1 VRGFGH
7 QFSFVSSEFLVKM
20 EKVTAE
26 IDFIKLAL
34 GSFRIFRDDKER
46 TAFLDSELLKNNDPV
61 LRIQLSA
68 YIEMTKAELKAAKDK
83 LDELE
88 VIRNELEVELQR
100 EKNLLQEKEL
110 KQLASSAGNCCFVV
124 LIDSL
129 IGSIIWFCF
138 LIFISI

>member
-1 VRGFGH
+1 VITVRGDGH

-88 VIRNELEVELQR
+88 VELQR

>member
-1 VRGFGH
+1 
-7 QFSFVSSEFLVKM
+7 
-20 EKVTAE
+20 
-26 IDFIKLAL
+26 
-34 GSFRIFRDDKER
+34 
-46 TAFLDSELLKNNDPV
+46 LKNNDPV

-68 YIEMTKAELKAAKDK
+68 YIEMTKAELKAAK
-83 LDELE
+83 E
-88 VIRNELEVELQR
+88 ELQR